1 MSKEKKKNDVFIHP
15 SAGRVLVKEDSFQ
28 YTGRI
33 TIPEPMKRRP
43 TTGNILEVGEGV
55 TAFQAGQKIVYGMYS
70 GTVLTFKGWDPDT
83 RINFR
88 MLNQDEVLGFIDKN
102 APELEG
108 VGV

>member
-1 MSKEKKKNDVFIHP
+1 MTKKKHFVHP
-15 SAGRVLVKEDSFQ
+15 CAGRVLVQEDTFQ

-33 TIPEPMKRRP
+33 AIPEALKRRP

-55 TAFQAGQKIVYGMYS
+55 TGFSAGQKIVYGMYS
-70 GTVLTFKGWDPDT
+70 GTVLTFKGWDPET

-88 MLNQDEVLGFIDKN
+88 MLNQDEILGFIDEN
-102 APELEG
+102 SPELEG